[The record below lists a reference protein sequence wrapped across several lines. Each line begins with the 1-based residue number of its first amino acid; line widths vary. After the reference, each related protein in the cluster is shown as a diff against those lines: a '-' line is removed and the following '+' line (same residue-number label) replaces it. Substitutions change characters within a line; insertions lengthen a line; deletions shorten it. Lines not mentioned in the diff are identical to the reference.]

1 MKLDTKK
8 ILKLK
13 EALGLSW
20 ADIAKIGN
28 LKSRQ
33 HAALKCTERSLKSAD
48 FFAKIFHA
56 KAKDL
61 LK

>member
-13 EALGLSW
+13 QALGLTW
-20 ADIAKIGN
+20 ADIARIGK

-33 HAALKCTERSLKSAD
+33 LAQMKCNEKSLKSAD

-56 KAKDL
+56 NPKDL
-61 LK
+61 IK

>member
-13 EALGLSW
+13 QALGLTW
-20 ADIAKIGN
+20 TDIAKIGK

-33 HAALKCTERSLKSAD
+33 AAQMKCKEKSLKAAD

-56 KAKDL
+56 KPKDL

>member
-1 MKLDTKK
+1 MQLDTKK

-13 EALGLSW
+13 RALGLTW
-20 ADIAKIGN
+20 QDIAKLGK

-33 HAALKCTERSLKSAD
+33 HAFLKCNKNSLKSAE
-48 FFAKIFHA
+48 FWAKIFHA
-56 KAKDL
+56 KPKDL

>member
-1 MKLDTKK
+1 MKLNTKK

-13 EALGLSW
+13 QALGLTW
-20 ADIAKIGN
+20 TDIAKIGK

-33 HAALKCTERSLKSAD
+33 HAQMKCNEKSLKSAD

-56 KAKDL
+56 KPKDL